1 MNAADVAQTIQL
13 IIAPVVLITACA
25 IIQGGILG
33 RFVYVGQRMRSLANE
48 RLGLLHSGKIDDAF
62 SLERLQEI
70 DRQIPLLKQR
80 HRLLQ
85 KGVLL
90 IYNAIS
96 IFLFSMFAIA
106 LSVAS
111 NFGAVATLALM
122 CFLLGTCLLLT
133 GVIFAGQEIRMSH
146 QAICYEVDRVTSL
159 AKFKLT

>member
-1 MNAADVAQTIQL
+1 MSAADVAQTIQL

-33 RFVYVGQRMRSLANE
+33 RFMYVGQRMRALASE
-48 RLGLLHSGKIDDAF
+48 RLELLHTGKTEDAF

-85 KGVLL
+85 NAVLL
-90 IYNAIS
+90 IYSAILV
-96 IFLFSMFAIA
+96 FLISMFAIA
-106 LSVAS
+106 LSVALDS
-111 NFGAVATLALM
+111 SEVAAAVLL
-122 CFLLGTCLLLT
+122 CFLLGTCLLLI

-146 QAICYEVDRVTSL
+146 KAICYEVNRITSL
-159 AKFKLT
+159 SQFF

>member
-1 MNAADVAQTIQL
+1 MSAVDVAQTIQL

-25 IIQGGILG
+25 IIQGTILG
-33 RFVYVGQRMRSLANE
+33 RFMYVGQRIRSLVHE
-48 RLGLLHSGKIDDAF
+48 RLELLHSGKMGDAF

-85 KGVLL
+85 KSVLL
-90 IYNAIS
+90 IYSAIS
-96 IFLFSMFAIA
+96 IFLLSMFAIA

-111 NFGAVATLALM
+111 SLGVIATLALM

-146 QAICYEVDRVTSL
+146 QALCYEVNRISSL
-159 AKFKLT
+159 DKFF